1 MSRTFGRDRVQ
12 WLAVVALVAACN
24 GVSFNVLWAIT
35 QLGAGGALLNTFGV
49 NPIFWFALLVAMAI
63 AFEPDGAAP
72 LRRGD
77 TPVVAAVLL
86 LAMVPV
92 QWAGSAG
99 VLLAACWLML
109 TAPRGSRAGRVG
121 MILLALT
128 ASLIWGHLVL
138 MFIGDGLV
146 SLDARFVGWLAGTS
160 SQGNLVDF
168 TVGGDPIMITYAC
181 SSMHNITM
189 AIQLWVALTQL
200 LRIPI
205 GPRAVLVGLAAI
217 GANILVNGL
226 RLATIVHNR
235 ESFDY
240 WHEGT
245 GSFLFAWLAIFV
257 VAIITMLG
265 CNALAPR
272 RI

>member
-1 MSRTFGRDRVQ
+1 MLRLLGRDRVQ
-12 WLAVVALVAACN
+12 WLAVVALIAACN
-24 GVSFNVLWAIT
+24 GVSFNVLSAIS
-35 QLGAGGALLNTFGV
+35 QLGAGAALLNTFGV
-49 NPIFWFALLVAMAI
+49 NPIFWFVLVVAMAI
-63 AFEPDGAAP
+63 AFEPDDAAP
-72 LRRGD
+72 LNRSD
-77 TPVVAAVLL
+77 AAVTAAVLL

-99 VLLAACWLML
+99 VLLTACWLLL

-128 ASLIWGHLVL
+128 ASLSWGHLVL
-138 MFIGDGLV
+138 TFIGDWLV
-146 SLDARFVGWLAGTS
+146 SLDARFVGWLAGTQA
-160 SQGNLVDF
+160 QGNLVDF

-181 SSMHNITM
+181 SSMHNMTM

-200 LRIPI
+200 LRIPF
-205 GPRAVLVGLAAI
+205 GLRAVLVGLAAI
-217 GANILVNGL
+217 SANILVNGM
-226 RLATIVHNR
+226 RLATIAHNR

-240 WHEGT
+240 WHEGA
-245 GSFLFAWLAIFV
+245 GSNLFAWLAIFV
-257 VAIITMLG
+257 VTIITMLG